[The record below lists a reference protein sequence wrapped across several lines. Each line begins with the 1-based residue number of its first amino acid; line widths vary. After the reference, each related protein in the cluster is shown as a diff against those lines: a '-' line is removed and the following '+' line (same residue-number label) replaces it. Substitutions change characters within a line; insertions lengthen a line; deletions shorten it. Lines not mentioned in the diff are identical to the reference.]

1 MVAVAGCEEGVA
13 LGDGVMIVSGRRW
26 ETPPP
31 LGHAGAE
38 PSSDPCRSPGL
49 GPSPFR
55 LCSCS
60 PESPLCSRSAPPGL
74 GVGGLGRC
82 GRVAGGVAGQRAA
95 EVPEWKDPFRGR
107 AALGLVGRG
116 RTVIPELGFL
126 GRAWGR
132 GPGTPPRAAV
142 RAAPQNVCVKR
153 RQA

>member
-1 MVAVAGCEEGVA
+1 M
-13 LGDGVMIVSGRRW
+13 
-26 ETPPP
+26 
-31 LGHAGAE
+31 AGAAVWLAE
-38 PSSDPCRSPGL
+38 LRDRGQQRSPSG
-49 GPSPFR
+49 
-55 LCSCS
+55 
-60 PESPLCSRSAPPGL
+60 
-74 GVGGLGRC
+74 
-82 GRVAGGVAGQRAA
+82 
-95 EVPEWKDPFRGR
+95 KDPFRGR